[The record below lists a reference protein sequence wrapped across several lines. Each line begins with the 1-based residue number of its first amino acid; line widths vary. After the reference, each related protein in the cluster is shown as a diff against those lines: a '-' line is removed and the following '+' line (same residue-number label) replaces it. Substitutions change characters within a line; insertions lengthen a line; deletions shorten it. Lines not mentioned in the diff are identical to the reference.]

1 MSEITEAVPRA
12 RLSAVGRAR
21 VIDGAPKLEGPEVQ
35 GFSFLK
41 ASLQKIFIFQYSSIY
56 LCVCHPRLLFFFSF
70 FLLRPMTHSPAADNW
85 IFDICLSV
93 ASCVLR
99 IFAPIFFLCACV
111 FLR

>member
-21 VIDGAPKLEGPEVQ
+21 VIDVAPKLEGPEVQ

-56 LCVCHPRLLFFFSF
+56 LCVCHPLLFFSLF
-70 FLLRPMTHSPAADNW
+70 FFCGR
-85 IFDICLSV
+85 
-93 ASCVLR
+93 
-99 IFAPIFFLCACV
+99 
-111 FLR
+111 